1 MSRNR
6 IRLVAVLLAVLTGMA
21 GGALGAAPAQAAV
34 AATPKVSVSTNAGD
48 ELTGFRGEGSGFT
61 ANASVSVTVLVNGS
75 AYTGQYTK
83 THQTSATGTF
93 DWAWVWSRGD
103 PFGTYT
109 LTFTD
114 AVNHTRA
121 SVTLAIKHTATGP
134 TPAAGT
140 HLMVDTGSAPA
151 LATVQAWQKSA
162 PYDAIGVYVPVDP
175 AVDNRHDKVQ
185 SNLTQPWV
193 TAVQEGG
200 WHVVPIYVG
209 LQAPTACE
217 TGSFHAMD
225 SEAATARTQ
234 GADAAGYAVGEANTL
249 GIDASLPVVYDLEAY
264 TPGSCSS
271 AVQAFLLGWTTELHQ
286 LNRTAGVYGT
296 PKSAAKDLVA
306 AAAADPTYVL
316 PDLFWAA
323 TNNRR
328 AAIDSVSDLPSAT
341 WKVANQYIFDVT
353 RTYGA
358 TSLTVDES
366 AVDSTVWSST
376 RSDPPPDTT
385 APIVAMG
392 NAPDLIRTGTTSFAW
407 SGVDAGSGIASYQL
421 RTRHTAD
428 GHAAGVWSAPT
439 SMPASTRASTAVKV
453 RPGEQVCAQVRAVDA
468 VGNASDWTFADCASR
483 LDDDRSAKPG
493 AGWHRGH
500 ARAAY
505 QRTVTIGKR
514 SHAVLNLGRTAGG
527 RLAVAMSGHGPLLV
541 KVAGKRVGIIRGT
554 GTHWVALPRKGK
566 VTLTTVT
573 RHKVSVDGFVM
584 TPR

>member
-1 MSRNR
+1 MT
-6 IRLVAVLLAVLTGMA
+6 V
-21 GGALGAAPAQAAV
+21 
-34 AATPKVSVSTNAGD
+34 
-48 ELTGFRGEGSGFT
+48 FRGTGSGFAPNT
-61 ANASVSVTVLVNGS
+61 SVNVTVTVDTGNGAA
-75 AYTGQYTK
+75 AYTGGYTH
-83 THQTSATGTF
+83 THWTDASGGF
-93 DWAWVWSRGD
+93 SWAWIWTAGD
-103 PFGTYT
+103 PYGSYT
-109 LTFTD
+109 LTFD
-114 AVNHTRA
+114 DGGKA
-121 SVTLAIKHTATGP
+121 SVGIGLTIENGASP
-134 TPAAGT
+134 PAATDGSD
-140 HLMVDTGSAPA
+140 LMVDTGTAPTSA
-151 LATVQAWQKSA
+151 TMQAWQQSS

-175 AVDNRHDKVQ
+175 RVDDRHDKVQ
-185 SNLTQPWV
+185 ANLNKPWV
-193 TAVQEGG
+193 LGVQAGG

-209 LQAPTACE
+209 LQAPATCQRGA
-217 TGSFHAMD
+217 FHAMNSD
-225 SEAATARTQ
+225 PSKAEAE
-234 GADAAGYAVGEANTL
+234 GVAAAKYAVFAANEL
-249 GIDASLPVVYDLEAY
+249 GIDAAMPVVYDMEAY
-264 TPGSCSS
+264 TRGSCST
-271 AVQAFLLGWTTELHQ
+271 AVRAFLVGWTAELHA
-286 LNRTAGVYGT
+286 LGRPAGVYGA
-296 PKSAAKDLVA
+296 PRSAGTDLVA
-306 AAAADPTYVL
+306 AAASDPTYML

-323 TNNRR
+323 TDNRK
-328 AAIDSVSDLPSAT
+328 VSPTGADLPASTWVLGNQFLLGVPRSYSAGSDT
-341 WKVANQYIFDVT
+341 V
-353 RTYGA
+353 
-358 TSLTVDES
+358 VDES
-366 AVDSTVWSST
+366 AVDKATWTLAS
-376 RSDPPPDTT
+376 RLRPPDTT

-407 SGVDAGSGIASYQL
+407 SGVDAGSGIAGYQL

-566 VTLTTVT
+566 VTFTTVN
-573 RHKVSVDGFVM
+573 RRKVSVDGFVM

>member
-1 MSRNR
+1 M
-6 IRLVAVLLAVLTGMA
+6 LLAVLTGMV
-21 GGALGAAPAQAAV
+21 GGALGAAPAQAAP
-34 AATPKVSVSTNAGD
+34 AASPTVSVSTYAGD
-48 ELTGFRGEGSGFT
+48 ELTAFRGSGSGFT
-61 ANASVSVTVLVNGS
+61 ANASVNVTVRVNGS
-75 AYTGQYTK
+75 PYAGAYTK
-83 THQTSATGTF
+83 THQAGASGAF
-93 DWAWVWSRGD
+93 DWVWVWSNGD

-114 AVNHTRA
+114 TVSHASVN
-121 SVTLAIKHTATGP
+121 VTLAIKHTATGP

-151 LATVQAWQKSA
+151 LATVQAWQRSA

-175 AVDNRHDKVQ
+175 SADNRHDKVQ

-193 TAVQEGG
+193 TAVLEGG

-217 TGSFHAMD
+217 TGSFHAMASD
-225 SEAATARTQ
+225 AETAQSQ
-234 GADAAGYAVGEANTL
+234 GADAAGEAVGEANNL
-249 GIDASLPVVYDLEAY
+249 GIDAALPVVYDLEAY
-264 TPGSCSS
+264 TTGCST
-271 AVQAFLLGWTTELHQ
+271 AVQAFLLGWTTELHA
-286 LNRTAGVYGT
+286 LNRTAGVYGV
-296 PKSAAKDLVA
+296 PKSAAHDLTD

-328 AAIDSVSDLPSAT
+328 AAVNSVSDLPAAT

-358 TSLTVDES
+358 TSLTVDET

-421 RTRHTAD
+421 RTRHTAG
-428 GHAAGVWSAPT
+428 GHAAGVWSAPA
-439 SMPASTRASTAVKV
+439 SMPPSTRASTAVKI
-453 RPGEQVCAQVRAVDA
+453 RRGEQVCAQVRAVDA
-468 VGNASDWTFADCASR
+468 AGNASDWTFADCTSR

-505 QRTVTIGKR
+505 RRTVTTGKR

-527 RLAVAMSGHGPLLV
+527 RLAVTMSGRGQLLV
-541 KVAGKRVGIIRGT
+541 KVGGKRVGILRGT

-566 VTLTTVT
+566 VTLTTVN
-573 RHKVSVDGFVM
+573 RRKVLVDGFVL